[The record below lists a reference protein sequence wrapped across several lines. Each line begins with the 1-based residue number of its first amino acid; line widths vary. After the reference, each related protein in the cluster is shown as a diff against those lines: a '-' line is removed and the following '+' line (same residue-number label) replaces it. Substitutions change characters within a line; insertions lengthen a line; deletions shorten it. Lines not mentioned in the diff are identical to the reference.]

1 MRLEDIEPGSLVSG
15 IDSASPV
22 TVIAAVL
29 RGHDSLEVTYKTPAG
44 SLGQR
49 MLYRADESR
58 VSLATVSRWSF
69 EAPAADLKLAAEAR
83 RISLAARF
91 DPYLAVRTSAVE
103 PLPHQ
108 ISAVY
113 QHMLPQLPLRFLL
126 ADDPGAG
133 KTVMTGLLVKEMLAR
148 GDLERC
154 LIVAP
159 GSLCEQWQDELYSK
173 FGLTFD
179 ILTND
184 AFEAAATRNAFLE
197 HSLAIA
203 RLDKLARSEDIQAKL
218 QNSRWDLVV
227 VDEAHK
233 LSATLYGSEVKYTKR
248 FQLGQLLSTLT
259 ENLLLL
265 TATPHNGKPEDFQ
278 LFLSLLDPDRF
289 EGAKRHGR
297 DPLDTSDIMRRLV
310 KESLLRFDG
319 TPLFPERRAY
329 TVNYSLS
336 SSERA
341 LYEDVTAYVTGE
353 FNRAD
358 RLEGKRKNS
367 VGFALTMLQRRL
379 ASSPEAICQ
388 SLHRRRRRLEERLAE
403 ARREGRVGIVTP
415 DLADRRL
422 AARWSADDFDEDDIP
437 LEDREEEE
445 ERLTDSA
452 TTAQTVMELEAE
464 ISTLA
469 GLERQAD
476 RVRQSGEDR
485 KWDEVS
491 SILQDNPEMFGPE
504 GREKLIIFTEHK
516 DTLGYLQ
523 GKISALL
530 GDAGAVV
537 AIRGG
542 MGRDVR
548 REVERRFTQ
557 DPAVR
562 VLIATDA
569 AGEGINLQ
577 RAHLMICYDLPW
589 NPNRLEQRFGRIH
602 RIGQTEVCHLWNL
615 VSAETRE
622 GQVYQRLL
630 SKLESERH
638 DLGGRVFDILGSLTF
653 DDAPL
658 RDLLLQAVRYGDDP
672 AVRERLNHVVD
683 TSLDADQLR
692 RLLDARSLTRDTL
705 TATDVRAIR
714 EDMERAEAQKLEP
727 HFVASFFRS
736 AFRRLGGVMLEREPG
751 RYQLVAVPQRVV
763 TAARGLYS
771 ANVVLEEYERVCFDR
786 VLANVPGLPQAEFVY
801 PGHPLLGSLI
811 QVVLEEWGGSLDEG
825 AILVD
830 DADWGADPRCLFFV
844 ETALCDG
851 RSGGAVGC
859 GKQPLSIDLRF
870 VELAPDGTPRSAG
883 FAPYLDYRAPKAEE
897 LEAIRAHLGREGLR
911 GTDLERVAEEYAAS
925 SIAPELLE
933 AARRRRRAYAD
944 KVEREV
950 TKRLRAEIRY
960 WDGRANELEEAERA
974 GRHRRNVSAAYAR
987 KKANDLEGRL
997 HARAGE
1003 LALMR
1008 DVYAEPARVSSAAL
1022 VVPRG
1027 LLAQLM
1033 GRTVDAGERDARRAI
1048 EAVAMDAVMRTERDA
1063 GNEPEDVSATNCGY
1077 DVLSRLA
1084 APLPAP
1090 HAPCQR
1096 FIEVKGYRSGRD
1108 EVTVSRNELLCALNN
1123 RQTFVLALCEVGED
1137 FRARKLTYLANP
1149 FEHEPDATS
1158 SSITFNIA
1166 RLRAHARELPMQPNT
1181 QGRA

>member
-1 MRLEDIEPGSLVSG
+1 MRLEDIEPGAAVLG
-15 IDSASPV
+15 IDPTGAVS
-22 TVIAAVL
+22 VIAAVFK
-29 RGHDSLEVTYKTPAG
+29 GPDSLEVTYKTAVG
-44 SLGQR
+44 TLGQR
-49 MLYRADESR
+49 LLFHEDEPR
-58 VSLATVSRWSF
+58 ITPAVTKCWSLS
-69 EAPAADLKLAAEAR
+69 APAAVFTLAAEAR

-173 FGLTFD
+173 FGLGFD

-218 QNSRWDLVV
+218 KNSRWDLVV

-233 LSATLYGSEVKYTKR
+233 MAATLYGSEVKYTKR
-248 FQLGQLLSTLT
+248 FQLGQLLSALT

-336 SSERA
+336 AAERA

-379 ASSPEAICQ
+379 ASSPEAIYQ
-388 SLHRRRRRLEERLAE
+388 SLRRRRKRLEERLIE
-403 ARREGRVGIVTP
+403 ARREGRAGTVP
-415 DLADRRL
+415 LDLGDRAL
-422 AARWSADDFDEDDIP
+422 VAVWSAEDFDEDDIP
-437 LEDREEEE
+437 LEDREDEEE
-445 ERLTDSA
+445 SVTDSA
-452 TTAQTVMELEAE
+452 TTAETVAELEAE
-464 ISTLA
+464 IVTLRA
-469 GLERQAD
+469 LERQAN

-485 KWDEVS
+485 KWDELS
-491 SILQDNPEMFGPE
+491 GILQDNPAMFGPE

-516 DTLGYLQ
+516 DTLGYLE
-523 GKISALL
+523 GKIVSLL
-530 GDAGAVV
+530 GDPRAVV
-537 AIRGG
+537 TIRGG
-542 MGRDVR
+542 MGRDFR

-569 AGEGINLQ
+569 ASEGINLQ

-630 SKLESERH
+630 SKLESERR

-653 DDAPL
+653 DDVSL

-672 AVRERLNHVVD
+672 AVRERLNRVVD
-683 TSLDADQLR
+683 ASLDTAQLR

-727 HFVASFFRS
+727 HFIASFFL
-736 AFRRLGGVMLEREPG
+736 AALKRLGGVALEREPG
-751 RYQLVAVPQRVV
+751 RYQLVAVPRKVV
-763 TAARGLYS
+763 DAARGLYS
-771 ANVVLEEYERVCFDR
+771 VSAVLDEYERVCFDR
-786 VLANVPGLPQAEFVY
+786 ALASVHGAPQAEFVY
-801 PGHPLLGSLI
+801 PGHPLLDALI
-811 QVVLEEWGGSLDEG
+811 HVALDEWGGALTEG

-830 DADWGADPRCLFFV
+830 DADWDAEPRSLFFV
-844 ETALCDG
+844 ETALHDG
-851 RSGGAVGC
+851 RPSGAAGR

-870 VELAPDGTPRSAG
+870 VELTADGDPRRAG
-883 FAPYLDYRAPKAEE
+883 LAPYLDYRAPKAEE
-897 LEAIRAHLGREGLR
+897 LKAIRAHLERERVEGA
-911 GTDLERVAEEYAAS
+911 GLERVAEEYAAAA
-925 SIAPELLE
+925 IAPELLE
-933 AARRRRRAYAD
+933 VMRHRRVAYAD
-944 KVEREV
+944 KVEAEV
-950 TKRLRAEIRY
+950 TARLRAEIRY
-960 WDGRANELEEAERA
+960 WDGRAIELDEAERA
-974 GRHRRNVSAAYAR
+974 GRPQRNVSAAYAR

-997 HARAGE
+997 HARLAE

-1008 DVYAEPARVSSAAL
+1008 NVYAEPARVTSGAL

-1033 GRTVDAGERDARRAI
+1033 GRSVDVGERDARRAV
-1048 EAVAMDAVMRTERDA
+1048 EAAAMSAVIHAEAAA
-1063 GNEPEDVSATNCGY
+1063 GNKPEDVSATNCGY

-1084 APLPAP
+1084 APLPGP
-1090 HAPCQR
+1090 DAPCQR

-1123 RQTFVLALCEVGED
+1123 KQTFVLALCEVGED
-1137 FRARKLTYLANP
+1137 FRARNLTYLANP

-1166 RLRAHARELPMQPNT
+1166 RLRAHARELPVQPNT

>member
-1 MRLEDIEPGSLVSG
+1 MRLEEIKPGSFLWGVDPSG
-15 IDSASPV
+15 SV
-22 TVIAAVL
+22 TVIAATFNSAE
-29 RGHDSLEVTYKTPAG
+29 SLEATYKTAVG
-44 SLGQR
+44 VLGQR
-49 MLYRADESR
+49 LLFREDES
-58 VSLATVSRWSF
+58 SITPADTKRWSF
-69 EAPAADLKLAAEAR
+69 SAPASDYKLAAEAR

-91 DPYLAVRTSAVE
+91 DPCLAVRTSAVE

-133 KTVMTGLLVKEMLAR
+133 KTVMTGLLVREMLAR

-154 LIVAP
+154 LVVTP

-197 HSLAIA
+197 HDLAIA
-203 RLDKLARSEDIQAKL
+203 RLDKLARNEDIQAKL
-218 QNSRWDLVV
+218 KNSRWDLVV

-233 LSATLYGSEVKYTKR
+233 MAATLYGSEAKYTKR
-248 FQLGQLLSTLT
+248 FQLGRLLSTLT

-289 EGAKRHGR
+289 EGAKRHGK

-336 SSERA
+336 AAERA
-341 LYEDVTAYVTGE
+341 LYEDVTAYVRGE

-379 ASSPEAICQ
+379 ASSPEAIYQ
-388 SLHRRRRRLEERLAE
+388 SLHRRRKRLEERLVE
-403 ARREGRVGIVTP
+403 ARREGRAGALP
-415 DLADRRL
+415 SGSADRAL
-422 AARWSADDFDEDDIP
+422 AAAWNAEDFDEDDIP
-437 LEDREEEE
+437 LGDREDEE
-445 ERLTDSA
+445 ERVTDSA
-452 TTAQTVMELEAE
+452 TTAETVAELETE
-464 ISTLA
+464 IAMLRA
-469 GLERQAD
+469 LERQAD

-485 KWDEVS
+485 KWDELS
-491 SILQDNPEMFGPE
+491 SILQDNPEMFGPQ

-516 DTLGYLQ
+516 DTLGYLA
-523 GKISALL
+523 GKISSLL
-530 GDAGAVV
+530 GDASAVV
-537 AIRGG
+537 TIRGG
-542 MGRDVR
+542 MGRDYR

-562 VLIATDA
+562 VLVATDA

-630 SKLESERH
+630 SKLESERR
-638 DLGGRVFDILGSLTF
+638 DLGGRVFDILGALTF

-672 AVRERLNHVVD
+672 AVRERLNRVVD
-683 TSLDADQLR
+683 TSLDAAQLR

-714 EDMERAEAQKLEP
+714 EDMERAEAQRLEP
-727 HFVASFFRS
+727 HFIASFFL
-736 AFRRLGGVMLEREPG
+736 AALKRLGGVALEHEPG
-751 RYQLVAVPQRVV
+751 RYQLVSVPQKVV
-763 TAARGLYS
+763 AAGRSLFS
-771 ANVVLEEYERVCFDR
+771 VNAVLDGYERICFDR
-786 VLANVPGLPQAEFVY
+786 KLASAPGKPQAEFVY
-801 PGHPLLGSLI
+801 PGHPLLDSLI
-811 QVVLEEWGGSLDEG
+811 HAVMDEWGSALDEG
-825 AILVD
+825 AVLVD
-830 DADWGADPRCLFFV
+830 DADWDAEARSLFFV
-844 ETALCDG
+844 ETALYDG
-851 RSGGAVGC
+851 RSGSIAGRG
-859 GKQPLSIDLRF
+859 GQPLSIDLRF
-870 VELAPDGTPRSAG
+870 VELSPDGSPRSAG

-897 LEAIRAHLGREGLR
+897 LKAIRAYLEREQVR
-911 GTDLERVAEEYAAS
+911 ATDFERVAEEYAAS
-925 SIAPELLE
+925 AIVPELLE
-933 AARRRRRAYAD
+933 EMRRRRVAYAD

-950 TKRLRAEIRY
+950 KSRLRAEIRY
-960 WDGRANELEEAERA
+960 WDGRAVELDEAERA
-974 GRHRRNVSAAYAR
+974 GKRRSNVSAAYAR
-987 KKANDLEGRL
+987 KKADDLEARL
-997 HARAGE
+997 HARQDE

-1008 DVYAEPARVSSAAL
+1008 DVYAEPARITSGAF

-1027 LLAQLM
+1027 LLAQLT
-1033 GRTVDAGERDARRAI
+1033 GRTMDVTERDVRRAI
-1048 EAVAMDAVMRTERDA
+1048 EAAAMSAVIRAERAA

-1077 DVLSRLA
+1077 DVKSRLG
-1084 APLPAP
+1084 APLPGSD
-1090 HAPCQR
+1090 APCQR
-1096 FIEVKGYRSGRD
+1096 FIEVKGYRSGRE
-1108 EVTVSRNELLCALNN
+1108 EVTVSRNELLRALNN
-1123 RQTFVLALCEVGED
+1123 KQTFILALCEVGED
-1137 FRARKLTYLANP
+1137 FRVRNLTYLASP

-1158 SSITFNIA
+1158 SSVTFDIA
-1166 RLRAHARELPMQPNT
+1166 RLRAHAREIPIQPNT
-1181 QGRA
+1181 PERA